1 MDEVVSNTILIVDDD
16 PKITKLMGQFLAQ
29 HAFHV
34 LKAGNAQQMHELLS
48 TNTVELIILDIMLP
62 GTDGFAIC
70 EQLRAEKN
78 LVPILMLTAMGEDES
93 RIRGFKLGADDYL
106 TKPFNPEEL
115 LARTQAILRRSQ
127 ASEVKSHIPH
137 TKLCFN
143 GWTINK
149 LKRALLSPE
158 GAEVTLTDGE
168 YRLLEALAERAPE
181 VVSRDELLFIT
192 EGREAGPYDRSID
205 VRVSRLRQKLDD
217 NSKKPQLIKTIRSGG
232 YLLSADVSKDS

>member
-1 MDEVVSNTILIVDDD
+1 MILNKLLIVDDD
-16 PKITKLMGQFLAQ
+16 PKITELMGKFLIQ
-29 HAFHV
+29 HGFQVYSA
-34 LKAGNAQQMHELLS
+34 ANAEQMEVILS
-48 TNTVELIILDIMLP
+48 THKVELIILDIMLP
-62 GTDGFAIC
+62 GKDGFAIC
-70 EQLRAEKN
+70 EQLRLEN
-78 LVPILMLTAMGEDES
+78 NPVPVLMLTAMGEDES

-115 LARTQAILRRSQ
+115 LARIQAILRRSQ
-127 ASEVKSHIPH
+127 ASTVNFHVPH
-137 TKLCFN
+137 TLLRFN

-149 LKRALLSPE
+149 LQRVLLSPE

-181 VVSRDELLFIT
+181 VVSRDELLHIT

-217 NSKKPQLIKTIRSGG
+217 NSKNPKLIKTIRSGG
-232 YLLSADVSKDS
+232 YLLSADVVKDS